1 MQSKK
6 DNRDP
11 VDDVEL
17 ESWNMGEVFD
27 YIAEDRERCVL
38 VINGYVVDAT
48 TYMAAH
54 VRYALDSFGVFDIL
68 KKQ

>member
-6 DNRDP
+6 DNLDL
-11 VDDVEL
+11 VDDVGL
-17 ESWNMGEVFD
+17 ESWNIAEVFD
-27 YIAEDRERCVL
+27 YIAEDKERCVL

-54 VRYALDSFGVFDIL
+54 VRYTLDLFGVFNIF
-68 KKQ
+68 K